1 MTDTIT
7 KTTWKAT
14 VQTTAKHAVSKVTA
28 LVEMEWCKLSS
39 LQDDIHFMRDELKS
53 MHALLAGADD
63 DNSHRGILVREWRDE
78 VRRLSDDIMKCVDDY
93 ERRVKEEEEHAQGGN
108 VAAFFR
114 RNTRRVASVGAQ
126 HTISNRI
133 KKLKARIHDVSERR
147 KSLERSVPTSKWI
160 WWPYLSPGPM
170 FR

>member
-1 MTDTIT
+1 MTDIIT

-39 LQDDIHFMRDELKS
+39 LQDDIQFMWDELKR
-53 MHALLAGADD
+53 MHAFLARYDD
-63 DNSHRGILVREWRDE
+63 SRLDVLVREWRDE
-78 VRRLSDDIMKCVDDY
+78 VRRLSDDIKTCVDDY
-93 ERRVKEEEEHAQGGN
+93 ARRVEEEEEHAQGGN

-133 KKLKARIHDVSERR
+133 KRLKARIHDVDERR
-147 KSLERSVPTSKWI
+147 KSLERSVPTNKWI

>member
-39 LQDDIHFMRDELKS
+39 LQDDIQFMRDELKR
-53 MHALLAGADD
+53 MHAFLARDD
-63 DNSHRGILVREWRDE
+63 KDDVEWRDE
-78 VRRLSDDIMKCVDDY
+78 VRRLSDDIKKCVDDY
-93 ERRVKEEEEHAQGGN
+93 MCRVEEEEEHAQGGN

-133 KKLKARIHDVSERR
+133 KKLKARIHDVDERR
-147 KSLERSVPTSKWI
+147 KRYNLGGPSVI
-160 WWPYLSPGPM
+160 
-170 FR
+170 